1 MIAGCVAVAMWAVT
15 HQTILLLIALGAGYR
30 LFSRDYPAE
39 DDNMVLMQYVG
50 LIVLLAML
58 MTMTH
63 RTLGASY

>member
-1 MIAGCVAVAMWAVT
+1 VALAMWAFT

-39 DDNMVLMQYVG
+39 DDNVVLMQYAG
-50 LIVLLAML
+50 LIVLLSML

-63 RTLGASY
+63 RTIGASF